1 MYGVEYAG
9 HGNTKDDSREG
20 EYVACDSPILCDG
33 GVEMARE
40 TGFGRYASPPC
51 SGVEYGGLVV
61 DHEAGLEERF
71 GTRRGVEVDGGGGSE
86 VCLTSGILFDYAF
99 IGQPSFAGTRKPSK
113 NRKLKVEGIEERRA
127 SVMF

>member
-86 VCLTSGILFDYAF
+86 VCLTSGIVFDYEF
-99 IGQPSFAGTRKPSK
+99 IGEPSCAGRGSLPK
-113 NRKLKVEGIEERRA
+113 NLEQKVEGIKERRA
-127 SVMF
+127 SVIF